1 MEHLKLD
8 RTKVTSLLLV
18 LLGNIIYSFAIKLFL
33 LPAELISCG
42 TTGIGLVVE
51 HFLHIPLSG
60 FIFVFNMV
68 MLAVGWLIL
77 GRKFAMTTLLSSL
90 LYPIFLEILNQTL
103 GDVYV
108 TDNLMLNAIFAGIGL
123 GGSLGIVIRAGASTG
138 GMDIPPLV
146 IRKFTGISVSVT
158 LYAFDLVILLG
169 QMFISNREQVLYGIL
184 MVCIYSV
191 VLEEFLLMGKRQ
203 VQVRVVSSR
212 WQEINRALL
221 EELDRGVTLLMAE
234 GGYSREKTLM
244 VLSVVGQREV
254 FRVTELVHRIDP
266 EAFLIIEQV
275 KEVRGRGFTAHKR
288 YGYPAAFPAEQ
299 QEP

>member
-8 RTKVTSLLLV
+8 RSKVTSLLLV

-103 GDVYV
+103 GDVYI

-146 IRKFTGISVSVT
+146 LKKFFGIPVPMTLWIFDFTIMSAQMMFHEAEDLLYGVLLLITISITLNKVLTLGTRKTQVMI
-158 LYAFDLVILLG
+158 
-169 QMFISNREQVLYGIL
+169 ISNQHQAVRQAIL
-184 MVCIYSV
+184 SKV
-191 VLEEFLLMGKRQ
+191 
-203 VQVRVVSSR
+203 
-212 WQEINRALL
+212 
-221 EELDRGVTLLMAE
+221 DRGVTILHGE
-234 GGYSREKTLM
+234 GGYGGDQKEVILTIVSNSELPKIQRVARE
-244 VLSVVGQREV
+244 
-254 FRVTELVHRIDP
+254 IDP
-266 EAFLIIEQV
+266 SCFMV
-275 KEVRGRGFTAHKR
+275 VNEVNEVWGRGFSLSRT
-288 YGYPAAFPAEQ
+288 Y
-299 QEP
+299 QENK

>member
-8 RTKVTSLLLV
+8 RSKVTSLLLV

-103 GDVYV
+103 GDVYI

-146 IRKFTGISVSVT
+146 LKKFFGIPVPMTLWIFDFTIMSAQMMFHEAEDLLYGVLLLITISITLNKVLTLGTRKTQVMI
-158 LYAFDLVILLG
+158 
-169 QMFISNREQVLYGIL
+169 ISNQHQAVRQAIL
-184 MVCIYSV
+184 SKV
-191 VLEEFLLMGKRQ
+191 
-203 VQVRVVSSR
+203 
-212 WQEINRALL
+212 
-221 EELDRGVTLLMAE
+221 DRGVTILHGE
-234 GGYSREKTLM
+234 GGYGGDQKEVILTIVSNSELPKIQRVARE
-244 VLSVVGQREV
+244 
-254 FRVTELVHRIDP
+254 IDP
-266 EAFLIIEQV
+266 SCFMV
-275 KEVRGRGFTAHKR
+275 VNEVNEVWGRGFSISRT
-288 YGYPAAFPAEQ
+288 Y
-299 QEP
+299 QEKT

>member
-8 RTKVTSLLLV
+8 RSKVTSLLLV

-60 FIFVFNMV
+60 FIFVFNMA

-103 GDVYV
+103 GNIYI

-146 IRKFTGISVSVT
+146 LKKFFGIPVPMTLWIFDFTIMSAQMMFHEAEDLLYGVLLLITISITLNKVLTLGTRKTQVMI
-158 LYAFDLVILLG
+158 
-169 QMFISNREQVLYGIL
+169 ISNQHQAVRQAIL
-184 MVCIYSV
+184 SKV
-191 VLEEFLLMGKRQ
+191 
-203 VQVRVVSSR
+203 
-212 WQEINRALL
+212 
-221 EELDRGVTLLMAE
+221 DRGVTILHGE
-234 GGYSREKTLM
+234 GGYGGDQKEVILTIVSNSELPKIQRVARE
-244 VLSVVGQREV
+244 
-254 FRVTELVHRIDP
+254 IDP
-266 EAFLIIEQV
+266 SCFMVINQV
-275 KEVRGRGFTAHKR
+275 NEVWGRGFSLSRT
-288 YGYPAAFPAEQ
+288 Y
-299 QEP
+299 QESK

>member
-8 RTKVTSLLLV
+8 RSKVTSLLLV

-68 MLAVGWLIL
+68 MLTIGWLIL

-103 GDVYV
+103 GDIYI

-146 IRKFTGISVSVT
+146 LKKFFGIPVPMTLWIFDFTIMSAQMMFHEAEDLLYGVLLLITISITLNKALTLGTRKTQVMI
-158 LYAFDLVILLG
+158 
-169 QMFISNREQVLYGIL
+169 ISNEHQAVRQAIL
-184 MVCIYSV
+184 SKV
-191 VLEEFLLMGKRQ
+191 
-203 VQVRVVSSR
+203 
-212 WQEINRALL
+212 
-221 EELDRGVTLLMAE
+221 DRGVTILHGE
-234 GGYSREKTLM
+234 GGYRGDQKEVILTIVSNSELPKIQRVARE
-244 VLSVVGQREV
+244 
-254 FRVTELVHRIDP
+254 IDP
-266 EAFLIIEQV
+266 SCFMV
-275 KEVRGRGFTAHKR
+275 VNEVNEVWGRGFSISRT
-288 YGYPAAFPAEQ
+288 Y
-299 QEP
+299 QENK

>member
-8 RTKVTSLLLV
+8 RSKVNSLLLV
-18 LLGNIIYSFAIKLFL
+18 LLGNIIYAFAIKLFL

-90 LYPIFLEILNQTL
+90 LYPIFLEILNRTI
-103 GDVYV
+103 GDFYV

-146 IRKFTGISVSVT
+146 LKKFFGIPVPMTLWIFDFTIMSAQMMFHEAEDLLYGVLLLITISITLNKMLTLGTRKTQVMI
-158 LYAFDLVILLG
+158 
-169 QMFISNREQVLYGIL
+169 ISNEHQAVRQAIL
-184 MVCIYSV
+184 SKV
-191 VLEEFLLMGKRQ
+191 
-203 VQVRVVSSR
+203 
-212 WQEINRALL
+212 
-221 EELDRGVTLLMAE
+221 DRGVTILHGE
-234 GGYSREKTLM
+234 GGYAGDQKEVILTIVSNSELPKIQRVARE
-244 VLSVVGQREV
+244 
-254 FRVTELVHRIDP
+254 IDP
-266 EAFLIIEQV
+266 SCFMV
-275 KEVRGRGFTAHKR
+275 VNEVNEVWGRGFSLSRT
-288 YGYPAAFPAEQ
+288 Y
-299 QEP
+299 QENK

>member
-8 RTKVTSLLLV
+8 RSKVTSLLLV
-18 LLGNIIYSFAIKLFL
+18 LLGNIIYAFAIKLFL

-68 MLAVGWLIL
+68 MLSVGWLIL

-103 GDVYV
+103 GDIYI

-146 IRKFTGISVSVT
+146 LKKFFGIPVPMTLWIFDFTIMSAQMMFHEAEDLLYGVLLLITISITLNKVLTLGTRKTQVMI
-158 LYAFDLVILLG
+158 
-169 QMFISNREQVLYGIL
+169 ISNEHQAVRQAIL
-184 MVCIYSV
+184 SKV
-191 VLEEFLLMGKRQ
+191 
-203 VQVRVVSSR
+203 
-212 WQEINRALL
+212 
-221 EELDRGVTLLMAE
+221 DRGVTILHGE
-234 GGYSREKTLM
+234 GGYGGDQKEVILTIVSNSELPKIQRVARE
-244 VLSVVGQREV
+244 
-254 FRVTELVHRIDP
+254 IDP
-266 EAFLIIEQV
+266 SCFMV
-275 KEVRGRGFTAHKR
+275 VNEVNEVWGRGFSISRT
-288 YGYPAAFPAEQ
+288 Y
-299 QEP
+299 QENK